1 MQDIIANSDI
11 FIYYYLLPVTTPQFF
26 TSYPT
31 QRHHKAMPVSES
43 DSFSMSIEDYGVD
56 DATSTGMT
64 GWTTANGAG
73 EVSELGKESGNFPMA
88 HC

>member
-1 MQDIIANSDI
+1 
-11 FIYYYLLPVTTPQFF
+11 
-26 TSYPT
+26 
-31 QRHHKAMPVSES
+31 MPVSQR

-73 EVSELGKESGNFPMA
+73 EVSELGKESGNFPMTYSKSYKSDTYIEKTELGLMQ
-88 HC
+88 HRK